1 MARAWQRRTAVLW
14 EESGAAERLDQLLF
28 SLVPGCRLPRPSE
41 LVLPLLRARGVAGL
55 RAAEAFLRGDC
66 QDADPFVLAG
76 MPQAIERLRR
86 ALRHSERV
94 AVYSDS
100 DVDGLTS
107 AVVLAEGLRAA
118 GFDPLVRIGDR
129 LTEGYGLSVD
139 GLSELAAQGA
149 RLVISSDCG
158 ISAVEE
164 VHHARA
170 LGMDV
175 IVTDHHHVPQQT
187 PEAVAV
193 INPQQECC
201 PYPYK
206 ELAGVGVA
214 YKLVQALFQDLGL
227 SGSLADI
234 EEQIVELVALGTV
247 VDVAPLVGEN
257 RTLAMRGLAR
267 MQRAARP
274 GLQALAER
282 ASVRLP
288 ALRTWHLGFIFG
300 PRLNAAGRLGVSE
313 VAYRLLAAQEPAEAG
328 ALAERLERINQER
341 LALLQRA
348 LDEATAQVLQ
358 RPDRPLIFVAGENW
372 HPGVLGL
379 VAMRLVE
386 RFERPAVVLQLS
398 DAVCRGSARSVPGF
412 HLVEALAACRELLV
426 RFGGHEQAAGFTVY
440 RQDIPA
446 LRSRLER
453 LAEEALGPELVSPP
467 LEFDAVLR
475 ASYLRPDVVLA
486 VWRLVQALEPFGHGN
501 PEPVFV
507 TRRVKLYDWRLMGAE
522 QQHLRCTLTV
532 DGGLVEAVGWGMAGL
547 AASLPRGGLVDVM
560 YTFDENEWNG
570 EKRVRLRL
578 VDVRPAQQDPGV

>member
-1 MARAWQRRTAVLW
+1 MARAWQRRAAVPW

-28 SLVPGCRLPRPSE
+28 SLVPDCRLRRPSE
-41 LVLPLLRARGVAGL
+41 LVLPLLRTRGVASL
-55 RAAEAFLRGDC
+55 SAAEAFLHGYCR
-66 QDADPFVLAG
+66 DADPFLLAG
-76 MPQAIERLRR
+76 VPQAIERLRR
-86 ALRHSERV
+86 ALQEGERV

-139 GLSELAAQGA
+139 GISELAAQGA
-149 RLVISSDCG
+149 QLVISSDCG
-158 ISAVEE
+158 ISAIEE
-164 VHHARA
+164 VRHARA

-175 IVTDHHHVPQQT
+175 IVTDHHHVPQQP
-187 PEAVAV
+187 PEAAAV

-214 YKLVQALFQDLGL
+214 YKLVQALFQDRGL
-227 SGSLADI
+227 AATDA

-257 RTLAMRGLAR
+257 RTLAIRGLAR

-282 ASVRLP
+282 ASVKLP
-288 ALRTWHLGFIFG
+288 ALRAWHLGFILG
-300 PRLNAAGRLGVSE
+300 PRLNAAGRLGMSD
-313 VAYRLLAAQEPAEAG
+313 VAYRLLAARELAEAEV
-328 ALAERLERINQER
+328 LAERLERINQER

-348 LDEATAQVLQ
+348 LDEATTQAMQ
-358 RPDRPLIFVAGENW
+358 RLDRPLIFVAGEDW

-379 VAMRLVE
+379 AAMRLVE

-398 DAVCRGSARSVPGF
+398 DAECRGSARSVPGF
-412 HLVEALAACRELLV
+412 HLAEALAACRELLV
-426 RFGGHEQAAGFTVY
+426 RFGGHEQAAGFTV
-440 RQDIPA
+440 RRECIPA

-453 LAEEALGPELVSPP
+453 LAEEALGPEIVSPP
-467 LEFDAVLR
+467 LEYDAVLS
-475 ASYLRPDVVLA
+475 ASYLRPDVVPV
-486 VWRLVQALEPFGHGN
+486 VWRLVRALEPFGHGN
-501 PEPVFV
+501 PDPVFV
-507 TRRVKLYDWRLMGAE
+507 TRRVKLYDWRLIGAE
-522 QQHLRCTLTV
+522 QQHLRCTLAV

-547 AASLPRGGLVDVM
+547 AGSLPRGGLVDVM

-578 VDVRPAQQDPGV
+578 VDVRPAQQVP